1 MNYEGP
7 VIRPPSEANSLILQ
21 VTVGCSHNRCTFC
34 PAYKGRRF
42 RIKGIEEISR
52 DIEEASLFSTEV
64 RRIFLAD
71 GDALI
76 IPQPKLLEIMHSLH
90 QRFPTLQRIG
100 IYANTKSILRKSV
113 AELKELKE
121 LKLGI
126 IYLGIESG
134 DDATLAA
141 VHKGATAD
149 RTVEAAVRVKEAGMK
164 LSVTVLLG
172 IGGRERSLIHA
183 RETAKILTR
192 IQPDYVGALTLM
204 LIPGAPL
211 YDAAQEGSFAL
222 PSPFELLLELK
233 TMIAESDLNRC
244 LFFSNHASNYFPVKA
259 RLPRDKK
266 ACVQLLDR
274 ILDRHDRGALTP
286 EHLRAL

>member
-52 DIEEASLFSTEV
+52 DIEEATLFSTEV

-90 QRFPTLQRIG
+90 QRFPILQRIG

>member
-34 PAYKGRRF
+34 PAYKGRGF
-42 RIKGIEEISR
+42 RIKGIEEIR
-52 DIEEASLFSTEV
+52 QDIEEASLFSAEV
-64 RRIFLAD
+64 RRVFLAD

-76 IPQPKLLEIMHSLH
+76 IPQPKLLEIVNCLH
-90 QRFPTLQRIG
+90 RRFPALQRIG
-100 IYANTKSILRKSV
+100 SYANVKSILRKSV
-113 AELKELKE
+113 EELKELKAG
-121 LKLGI
+121 KLSI

-134 DDATLAA
+134 DDDILEA
-141 VHKGATAD
+141 VHKGATAE
-149 RTVEAAVRVKEAGMK
+149 TIAEAASRVKEAGMK

-211 YDAAQEGSFAL
+211 YDAAEGGSFAL

-233 TMIAESDLNRC
+233 TMIAESDLNHC

-266 ACVQLLDR
+266 ACLQMLDR
-274 ILDRHDRGALTP
+274 VLDQRDRAALTP

>member
-7 VIRPPSEANSLILQ
+7 VIRPPSEANSFILQ

-34 PAYKGRRF
+34 PAYKGRKF
-42 RIKGIEEISR
+42 RIRGIEEISR
-52 DIEEASLFSTEV
+52 DIDEASLVSEEV
-64 RRIFLAD
+64 RRVFLAD

-90 QRFPTLQRIG
+90 QRFSTLQRIG

-149 RTVEAAVRVKEAGMK
+149 RTVEAAVRVKEAGIK
-164 LSVTVLLG
+164 LSATVLLG
-172 IGGRERSLIHA
+172 VGGRERSLIHA

-274 ILDRHDRGALTP
+274 VLDRHDRGALTP

>member
-21 VTVGCSHNRCTFC
+21 VTFGCSHNRCTFC
-34 PAYKGRRF
+34 PAYKGRSF
-42 RIKGIEEISR
+42 RIKGIEEIR
-52 DIEEASLFSTEV
+52 QDIDEASAYDPGT
-64 RRIFLAD
+64 RRVFLAD

-76 IPQPKLLEIMHSLH
+76 IPQPKLLEILDHLN
-90 QRFPTLQRIG
+90 RCFPALQRIG
-100 IYANTKSILRKSV
+100 TYANVKGILRKSITD
-113 AELKELKE
+113 LKELKAR
-121 LKLGI
+121 KLGI

-134 DDATLAA
+134 DEETLAA
-141 VHKGATAD
+141 VHKGTTCDGIA
-149 RTVEAAVRVKEAGMK
+149 EASARVKEAGMK

-172 IGGRERSLIHA
+172 IGGRERSLTHA

-211 YDAAQEGSFAL
+211 YDAAEGGSFAL

-233 TMIAESDLNRC
+233 TMIAESDLNHC

-266 ACVQLLDR
+266 ACLQMLDR
-274 ILDRHDRGALTP
+274 VLDQRDRAALTP

>member
-52 DIEEASLFSTEV
+52 DIEEATLFSTEV